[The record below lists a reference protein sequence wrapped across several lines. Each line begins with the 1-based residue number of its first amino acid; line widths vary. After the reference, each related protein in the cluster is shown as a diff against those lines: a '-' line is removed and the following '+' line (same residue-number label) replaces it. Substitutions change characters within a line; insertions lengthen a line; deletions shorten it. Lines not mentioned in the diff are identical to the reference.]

1 MAQTATSRE
10 EKQQAQDAA
19 ALARFQ
25 EAQAAYTQASAAAKA
40 ALEARGAGTIT
51 VDELVAADDRAEEA
65 WQALKVARKA
75 YHGPTVPQ

>member
-1 MAQTATSRE
+1 MAQTATTRE

-25 EAQAAYTQASAAAKA
+25 EAQAAYVEATLAAKA
-40 ALEARGAGTIT
+40 ALEARRAGLIT
-51 VDELVAADDRAEEA
+51 VDELVAADDRCEEA

-75 YHGPTVPQ
+75 YHGPTVQQ